1 MAYGKKFISEDIT
14 YLRKNHFCPTC
25 EGKVDVVSVSRVI
38 DPKSEEAKDFD
49 FTLGNGTNMVGPVE
63 FHWKEFECRECQKH
77 YTVRQMKKIEG
88 IEEKTLSQMSPMETM
103 IHNLKVIAFLILAAL
118 IFAIIQHF
126 LNK

>member
-1 MAYGKKFISEDIT
+1 MAYGKKFVYEDIT

-25 EGKVDVVSVSRVI
+25 EGKVDVVSVSCVI

-88 IEEKTLSQMSPMETM
+88 IEEKTLSQMSPKETM
-103 IHNLKVIAFLILAAL
+103 IHNLKVIAFVILAAL
-118 IFAIIQHF
+118 IFSIIQHF

>member
-1 MAYGKKFISEDIT
+1 MAYGKKFVYEDIT

-88 IEEKTLSQMSPMETM
+88 IEEKTLSQMSPKETI

>member
-1 MAYGKKFISEDIT
+1 MAYGKKFVYEDIT

-49 FTLGNGTNMVGPVE
+49 FSVGHGTNMLGSVE

-88 IEEKTLSQMSPMETM
+88 IEEETLSQMSPKETM

>member
-1 MAYGKKFISEDIT
+1 MAYGKKFVYEDIT

-38 DPKSEEAKDFD
+38 DPKLEEAKDFD